1 MYPDQNNNLVPVT
14 LAASEDSLAGL
25 VPAPLYYWKVLHDP
39 QTDTAVAFIG
49 LNDPHAT
56 TAPAPLCTD
65 RCGEMGWVDWDR
77 TDLGSGYMYCCEVEE
92 AARVIPAIPAM
103 KASGL
108 LGGTGAVKPGA
119 NTANTCS
126 AGPCTC
132 TCPETAGLFTCTCT
146 CRTTGSATTTTK

>member
-1 MYPDQNNNLVPVT
+1 MPVT
-14 LAASEDSLAGL
+14 LAASEDSPAGL

-56 TAPAPLCTD
+56 AAPAPLCTD

-92 AARVIPAIPAM
+92 AARAIPAIPAM
-103 KASGL
+103 KAAGL
-108 LGGTGAVKPGA
+108 LGGTGAGPVTPGA

-146 CRTTGSATTTTK
+146 CRAAGSAATTTK